1 MRGWVVL
8 VVGLM
13 SVGGVALA
21 QKKYP
26 PAMHTF
32 GPLLATP
39 PPSPERQDKI
49 RLITSITIQNRP
61 DGDSTIAFEAT
72 DFAKAEKKE
81 HRILATEVYSL
92 VEPKPELEPIADKIM
107 QDIRALEAEMLDY
120 VKAAGPP
127 RERQTILEQGAPQRP
142 GTGAPARGR

>member
-1 MRGWVVL
+1 MRARVAMVA
-8 VVGLM
+8 GLM
-13 SVGGVALA
+13 LVGGMALA

-32 GPLLATP
+32 GALVVTP
-39 PPSPERQDKI
+39 APSPERQDKI

-72 DFAKAEKKE
+72 DFAKAEKRE

-92 VEPKPELEPIADKIM
+92 VEPKPELQPLADKIM
-107 QDIRALEAEMLDY
+107 RDIRALEAEMLDY
-120 VKAAGPP
+120 VKEAGPP
-127 RERQTILEQGAPQRP
+127 RERRTILEQGAPQRP